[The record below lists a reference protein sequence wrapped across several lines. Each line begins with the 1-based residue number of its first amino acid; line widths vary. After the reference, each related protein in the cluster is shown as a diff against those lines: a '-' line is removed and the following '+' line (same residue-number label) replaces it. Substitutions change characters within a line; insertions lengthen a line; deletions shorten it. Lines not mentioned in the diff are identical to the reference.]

1 RRQQALTTCCS
12 RSRTSEVTMRR
23 SLALIVAGLV
33 GLAGCPDDPYS
44 YKTWTK
50 KLGDR
55 QEAERAVNELENLGD
70 PNAIDALGDAW
81 ANSGK
86 PARLLQVIIG
96 LARPLTPDEV
106 KAKYMTDFEQSGRP
120 ENWKKALPYLKQAL
134 AVDETNPRSVDSAA
148 KAADA

>member
-1 RRQQALTTCCS
+1 
-12 RSRTSEVTMRR
+12 MRR

-96 LARPLTPDEV
+96 LARPLTPDEA
-106 KAKYMTDFEQSGRP
+106 KAKYMTDFEQTGRP

-148 KAADA
+148 KAADALGESKLEEGLGDLVTLAQ